1 LNCFVDLVWSLGSS
15 NPSVWDLLRR
25 ESEAIMDNW
34 DARHKAP
41 IVSWTGLEHLHV
53 EGRQR
58 HIVEPS
64 GPDETYPL
72 DCLVDPRD
80 SDVLIVA
87 LHGALN
93 REVYTLPRFEW
104 MATLQSRPESLLF
117 LSDTPLESHD
127 DLKLAWYTGDSSDN
141 LTERYGALIR
151 TVAVQCGASR
161 VVLLG
166 FSGGGF
172 AALAMAP
179 LIAGSTALAFSPQV
193 SIGSYYGVFADVYA
207 HALYPEHGSFA
218 AVEAAFPSRV
228 SLTNLYADPHVSAN
242 FVYVQN
248 SGDAHHMNHH
258 FSPFREVTDN
268 RPGARFVLD
277 HESDSHSAP
286 SKERVNQMLD
296 DCLALGVGG

>member
-1 LNCFVDLVWSLGSS
+1 
-15 NPSVWDLLRR
+15 
-25 ESEAIMDNW
+25 MDNW

-41 IVSWTGLEHLHV
+41 IVSWNALEQLRV

-64 GPDETYPL
+64 GSETYPL
-72 DCLVDPRD
+72 DCLVEPRD

-104 MATLQSRPESLLF
+104 MATLQDRPESLLF
-117 LSDTPLESHD
+117 LSDTPLKAHA

-141 LTERYGALIR
+141 LTERYSALVR
-151 TVAVQCGASR
+151 SVAVQCGASR

-179 LIAGSTALAFSPQV
+179 HIAGSIALAFSPQA
-193 SIGSYYGVFADVYA
+193 SIGSYYGLFAEAYST
-207 HALYPEHGSFA
+207 ALYPEYGSFDE
-218 AVEAAFPSRV
+218 VEAAFPHRV
-228 SLTNLYADPHVSAN
+228 SLTALYADPEISTN

-248 SGDAHHMNHH
+248 SGDIHHMNHH
-258 FSPFREVTDN
+258 YSPFREVTGE
-268 RPGARFVLD
+268 RPGARFIIE

-286 SKERVNQMLD
+286 AKERVNQMLD
-296 DCLALGVGG
+296 ECLELQIVN

>member
-1 LNCFVDLVWSLGSS
+1 M
-15 NPSVWDLLRR
+15 RR
-25 ESEAIMDNW
+25 MESEVVVDNW

-41 IVSWTGLEHLHV
+41 IVNWSTLEHLRI

-64 GPDETYPL
+64 GPGEAYSL
-72 DCLVDPRD
+72 DCLVEPRN

-117 LSDTPLESHD
+117 LSDTALEFHQ

-141 LTERYGALIR
+141 LTARYGALIR
-151 TVAVQCGASR
+151 TIAVQCGASR

-172 AALAMAP
+172 AALALAP
-179 LIAGSTALAFSPQV
+179 LIAGSIALAFSPQV
-193 SIGSYYGVFADVYA
+193 SIGKYYGVFADAYA
-207 HALYPEHGSFA
+207 TALYPEFQSFDS
-218 AVEAAFPSRV
+218 VEAEFPLRV
-228 SLTNLYADPHVSAN
+228 NLAALYSNPSVSAN

-248 SGDAHHMNHH
+248 SGDSHHLKQH
-258 FSPFREVTDN
+258 FTPFREVTGK
-268 RPGARFVLD
+268 RPGAHFILE
-277 HESDSHSAP
+277 HESDSHTAP
-286 SKERVNQMLD
+286 SKELVNKMLD
-296 DCLALGVGG
+296 DCLALRIVD